1 MRIAITGGSGRVGR
15 ATVERAF
22 ALGHSVV
29 SLDQRKPDHIIES
42 DRVTYIE
49 ADISDYDALE
59 RAFAGCDALIHLA
72 AIPSPRSH
80 PEHIV
85 HNNNVVGSYNA
96 MMAAVKNGIRK
107 ICQASSINATGAV
120 YSRWPRY
127 DYLPLDEEH
136 PTYNEDPYSLSKWIC
151 EIQADSLV
159 RRYEDLTIASL
170 RYHGVYPQQPE
181 FKTSIDDVTEHDAA
195 HLWGYCLL
203 ESVVRA
209 NLAAIEA
216 NYVGHEVFYIVSPR
230 NSTTIPSLELKAK
243 FFPDVEVRGDLSGL
257 NGFYDCS
264 KAERILG
271 WKHDLS

>member
-15 ATVERAF
+15 ATVEQAH
-22 ALGHSVV
+22 ALGHSIV
-29 SLDQRKPDHIIES
+29 SLDQRKPEQIIES
-42 DRVTYIE
+42 ERVSYIE

-59 RAFAGCDALIHLA
+59 RAFKGCDALIHLA

-80 PEHIV
+80 PDHIV

-127 DYLPLDEEH
+127 DYFPLDEQH

-170 RYHGVYPQQPE
+170 RYHGVYPQQPQL
-181 FKTSIDDVTEHDAA
+181 KTSLADVTEHDAA

-203 ESVVRA
+203 EAVVRA

-216 NYVGHEVFYIVSPR
+216 SYVGHEVFYIVSPTT
-230 NSTTIPSLELKAK
+230 STDIPSLELKQK
-243 FFPDVEVRGDLSGL
+243 YFPEVELRGDLSGR

-264 KAERILG
+264 KAERLLG
-271 WKHDLS
+271 WKHDL